1 MCDVA
6 GISGVTLPFCVVQ
19 HARFLICHTH
29 ISSVFPHPC
38 RVCAHVCRPRN
49 HACVLR
55 SALSSSV
62 SDLSY
67 THSHSRVCA
76 CGQSAMCVV
85 RETGLIRKLPAC
97 LGSFDWAM
105 APKSAAHADD
115 DAPGLYH
122 HVYRS
127 AHHCTCLWMPEA
139 SGRCPWMRRKPGG
152 AS

>member
-1 MCDVA
+1 MHGFGFVIHTYPVFSHTLAESAHMCA
-6 GISGVTLPFCVVQ
+6 GLGTTHACCVLRCPAQ
-19 HARFLICHTH
+19 FLICHTH
-29 ISSVFPHPC
+29 IP
-38 RVCAHVCRPRN
+38 
-49 HACVLR
+49 
-55 SALSSSV
+55 
-62 SDLSY
+62 
-67 THSHSRVCA
+67 HSRVCA

-127 AHHCTCLWMPEA
+127 THHCTCPWMPEA

-152 AS
+152 TS